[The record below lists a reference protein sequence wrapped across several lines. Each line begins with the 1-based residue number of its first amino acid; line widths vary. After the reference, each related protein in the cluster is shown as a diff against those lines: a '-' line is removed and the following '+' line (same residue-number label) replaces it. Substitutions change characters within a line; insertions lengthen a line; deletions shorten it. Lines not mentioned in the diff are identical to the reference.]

1 MAPNQGSRSW
11 SRGLV
16 WGSRSFHPSYCNFRS
31 PLKKNHLKYW
41 FPTLLCAS
49 TSCSGWLRR
58 PAAGCRA
65 GTLPRGGPT
74 RAATCLSVGA
84 GATNLYTGL
93 INEPSHSSPES
104 HSLRSRPGHRQT
116 VTRGWMGRAGSSRG
130 VAGTSL
136 VPAAAPS
143 LPARTWAGVESLFQ
157 AQVWSRLSPAPC
169 KPYQDI
175 QALVLMAGKVAVC
188 LLDSYHREGG
198 KNNGLLPFP
207 CRGTQ
212 RLKRIFMCCCRPRI
226 LWPDPALSCAAAR
239 RTRVAPGLGSAS
251 RWENGTLLPESG
263 PNGFFW
269 KCQNPP
275 GRLSLR
281 QGTPGTAAPGLGPPG
296 RLAPLS
302 YLLFF
307 AVSSPLTPH
316 KALPSAAFRHVRK
329 KSK

>member
-1 MAPNQGSRSW
+1 M
-11 SRGLV
+11 
-16 WGSRSFHPSYCNFRS
+16 
-31 PLKKNHLKYW
+31 
-41 FPTLLCAS
+41 
-49 TSCSGWLRR
+49 
-58 PAAGCRA
+58 
-65 GTLPRGGPT
+65 
-74 RAATCLSVGA
+74 
-84 GATNLYTGL
+84 YTGL

-104 HSLRSRPGHRQT
+104 HSPGSHPGHRQT
-116 VTRGWMGRAGSSRG
+116 ITRGWMGRAGSSRG
-130 VAGTSL
+130 VAGTNI

-226 LWPDPALSCAAAR
+226 LWPDPALSCAAVR

-263 PNGFFW
+263 PNGFFGNA
-269 KCQNPP
+269 KTHRGGCPC
-275 GRLSLR
+275 GK
-281 QGTPGTAAPGLGPPG
+281 G
-296 RLAPLS
+296 RLARPHQGSALRDAWHLS
-302 YLLFF
+302 AICFSLRFLPP
-307 AVSSPLTPH
+307 SPPA
-316 KALPSAAFRHVRK
+316 KALPSAAFRHVRE